1 MYKNFTDFICGRRPC
16 RIYKTLLIM
25 KFTLILLMVTFLQ
38 VSAATY
44 AQKVTLKVKNAT
56 IRDVFTKIQAQTS
69 YDFLYNEDELKLA
82 APVTLNLSNMG
93 LKQALDICFNNQPLA
108 YTIENTTI
116 LITKK
121 PVVEKIAPKAV
132 TGKVI
137 DTTGLGL
144 PGVTVKEKNT
154 NNVVITDKNGNYNI
168 SVTSNKAVL
177 VFSFIGYSTQE
188 VPVPDNG
195 PVNINLKEYNAN
207 LNEVVVVGYGTQ
219 TKISLT
225 GAVNQVN
232 AKDIGDKPVLNV
244 LQALQG
250 ESPNLIVQQTSLD
263 PGSGVNLNIRG
274 VGTTGDNTPLVV
286 IDGIVGG
293 NINTLNPNDVAS
305 VSILKDAGAAA
316 IYGSRAANGVI
327 LVTTKSGKI
336 NEKPSVTLNSSYG
349 IQHPDVLLHK
359 VDAWQNAYYKNESL
373 VNSGLPPAYT
383 PEQIQQLQQQGNGTW
398 DVQHVLKDAPLISEN
413 VAVSG
418 GGATNSYFISGG
430 YQNQGSNIV
439 GNGGLGADYGY
450 QKYNV
455 RMNQTSIIG
464 KFKVN
469 LILSYDKN
477 RNKTNTMGDN
487 NLFADADRVPYNY
500 SWQDANGNYL
510 TNPVSSQF
518 NVLGAVKEGGYNQ
531 TDNDEFFGTLKG
543 ELNISNS
550 FKLSAI
556 VGGTVTDNS
565 TFGRTIQVNDVP
577 TGVSGNNTPV
587 YDYSLKQLF
596 INSQVFGEYTK
607 QIKDHKFHILLGVS
621 NESFN
626 SSDFQLQELY
636 TDQQLGT
643 PTTGTVLDAANSH
656 NSNNGTTETS
666 LDSFFGRVNYS
677 YKDRY
682 FLEGDFREDGSS
694 KFASGHRWG
703 FFPSIAGSWIASDE
717 PFLQRIKSV
726 VNTLKFRASYG
737 VLGNQNV
744 NRPDNENVYQYQ
756 TTYFPYQNAYSFN
769 NTIVGGAGYALG
781 NPDLTWERAATLN
794 IGMDAAF
801 FNNKLNVSLDY
812 FNKTTSDILAQRTD
826 VPALFGAGFPSYNI
840 SKVQNRGWEATIS
853 YTLRTNAVTQ
863 NFSFNIAN
871 SSNKLLAFSYGNNQQ
886 IVNLG
891 EYSLLRQV
899 GDPVTQYYGYKVA
912 GIFQTQAEVNNS
924 AKPAGLTLAPGDLKY
939 VDQNKDGIIDQK
951 DMVPLGNP
959 FPQFTFGFT
968 YRIAVKG
975 FDLSLFIQGVGK
987 RTELI
992 RGEDVEPFH
1001 YNYGNTLFEN
1011 QTDFWTP
1018 SNPGAKYPRLAAI
1031 GSDSN
1036 TNNWRDGS
1044 DIYSLNAAYAR
1055 LKNVNIGYTFPADLT
1070 KKAGI
1075 SALRI
1080 SLIGQNLYTLTK
1092 LKFIDPETSTFDNS
1106 TGLQASSNS
1115 GRSYPLP
1122 IFYGLGLDVTF

>member
-56 IRDVFTKIQAQTS
+56 IREVFSKIQAQTS
-69 YDFLYNEDELKLA
+69 YDFLYNEDELNLA
-82 APVTLNLSNMG
+82 SPVTLNLNNMS
-93 LKQALDICFNNQPLA
+93 LKQALDICFNNQPLV
-108 YTIENTTI
+108 YSIENTTI

-121 PVVEKIAPKAV
+121 PVKPIEKAISKAV
-132 TGKVI
+132 TGKVT
-137 DTTGLGL
+137 DSTGAAL
-144 PGVTVKEKNT
+144 PGVTVKEKDTHNA
-154 NNVVITDKNGNYNI
+154 VITDKNGNYSI
-168 SVTSNKAVL
+168 TVTENKAVL
-177 VFSFIGYSTQE
+177 VFSFIGFLSQE
-188 VPVPDNG
+188 VQVPDNG
-195 PVNINLKEYNAN
+195 SINIKLKEYNAN

-250 ESPNLIVQQTSLD
+250 ESPNLIVQQTALD

-305 VSILKDAGAAA
+305 VSILKDAGSAA

-336 NEKPSVTLNSSYG
+336 NEKPSITLNSSYG

-373 VNSGLPPAYT
+373 VNSGLSPAYT
-383 PEQIQQLQQQGNGTW
+383 PEQIQQLQEQGNGTW
-398 DVQHVLKDAPLISEN
+398 DVQHVLKNAPLISEN
-413 VAVSG
+413 AAVSG

-439 GNGGLGADYGY
+439 GNGGSGADYGY
-450 QKYNV
+450 QKYNL

-477 RNKTNTMGDN
+477 RNKTNTVGDN

-518 NVLGAVKEGGYNQ
+518 NVLGAVREGGYNQ

-543 ELNISNS
+543 ELNISNN
-550 FKLSAI
+550 FKLTGI
-556 VGGTVTDNS
+556 IGGTVTDNS

-587 YDYSLKQLF
+587 YDYSLKQLL

-607 QIKDHKFHILLGVS
+607 QIKDHKFHVLLGVS

-626 SSDFQLQELY
+626 SSDFQYQELY
-636 TDQQLGT
+636 TDPQLGT
-643 PTTGTVLDAANSH
+643 PTTGTVPDVANSH
-656 NSNNGTTETS
+656 NSNNNTTETS

-717 PFLQRIKSV
+717 TFLQPIKSV

-744 NRPDNENVYQYQ
+744 NAYQYQ

-769 NTIVGGAGYALG
+769 NVIVGGSGYSLG

-794 IGMDAAF
+794 IGLDAAF
-801 FNNKLNVSLDY
+801 LNNNLNVSLDY
-812 FNKTTSDILAQRTD
+812 FNKTTSDILAARQD
-826 VPALFGAGFPSYNI
+826 VPALFGAGFPDYNI
-840 SKVQNRGWEATIS
+840 SKVQNKGWEATIS

-863 NFSFNIAN
+863 SFSFNIAN
-871 SSNKLLAFSYGNNQQ
+871 NSNKLLAFSYGASQQ

-912 GIFQTQAEVNNS
+912 GIFQTQAEVQSS
-924 AKPAGLTLAPGDLKY
+924 AKPAGLNLAPGDLKY
-939 VDQNKDGIIDQK
+939 VDENKDGVIDQR

-959 FPQFTFGFT
+959 FPKFTFGFT

-975 FDLSLFIQGVGK
+975 FDMSLFIQGVGK

-1044 DIYSLNAAYAR
+1044 DIYSFNAAYAR
-1055 LKNVNIGYTFPADLT
+1055 LKNVNIGYTFPRDMT

-1075 SALRI
+1075 EKLRV

-1092 LKFIDPETSTFDNS
+1092 LKFIDPETSTFDNN
-1106 TGLQASSNS
+1106 TGLQAPSNS
-1115 GRSYPLP
+1115 GRSYPMP